1 MRSLRAFS
9 KKTECPVVV
18 TKRAS
23 IAIRSSAAAAFTGR
37 TARAVMALVG
47 VAVTTTVA
55 SSRAD
60 EPRPGG
66 APIVIGDRLELFVDD
81 RLVDAT
87 KGVAFHMHEPVRQPP
102 ARSPLPRGSYGTI
115 IKDGEVYRAY
125 YRSEIPGY
133 DGQREEGHPG
143 EITCCAES
151 RDGIEWTFPDWGITD
166 VRSPQGNNVILTGQS
181 PFSHNFSPFLDARP
195 GVEPASRYKALAGGH
210 KSGLHAFRSADG
222 LKWTKVQETPVMKT
236 PAASI
241 APFGPWAFDSQNVAF
256 WSEAEQCYVC
266 FVRTWSQDVRGISRS
281 TSPDFVHW
289 SPPVDT
295 KANGPNE
302 NLYTSQTHPYYRAP
316 HIYIATPMR
325 FVQGLLMGEPVEGNN
340 GSSDILLMSMRA
352 GAASYHRAFREAFI
366 RPGLDPR
373 RWERKA
379 NSAWRN
385 VVPTGPAEMS
395 IYHVSGDRYTLRTDG
410 FISLRAGVVDGE
422 FLTKPLVFSGAAL
435 SVNFSTGAAGGMRIE
450 IQDAAGQIIP
460 GFGLEECVPLVG
472 DAIERCV
479 QWKSGPQ
486 LGTLAGR
493 PVRLRFEMRECD
505 LYAIR
510 FGTP

>member
-1 MRSLRAFS
+1 MPTSERAAREIRWPTRDASLIRPARS
-9 KKTECPVVV
+9 
-18 TKRAS
+18 
-23 IAIRSSAAAAFTGR
+23 
-37 TARAVMALVG
+37 VMALAG
-47 VAVTTTVA
+47 VAMTMTVA
-55 SSRAD
+55 WALAD
-60 EPRPGG
+60 EPQASGT
-66 APIVIGDRLELFVDD
+66 PIAIGDRLELFVDD
-81 RLVDAT
+81 HLVEAT

-115 IKDGEVYRAY
+115 IRDGEVYRAY
-125 YRSEIPGY
+125 YRAEIPGY
-133 DGQREEGHPG
+133 AGTREEGHSG

-166 VRSPQGNNVILTGQS
+166 VRSAQGNNVILAGQS
-181 PFSHNFSPFLDARP
+181 PFSHNFSPLLDARP
-195 GVEPASRYKALAGGH
+195 GVAPASRYKALAGGH
-210 KSGLHAFRSADG
+210 KSGLHAFQSADG
-222 LKWTKVQETPVMKT
+222 LKWTKIQETPVMRT

-256 WSEAEQCYVC
+256 WSEPEQCYIC
-266 FVRTWSQDVRGISRS
+266 FVRTWSQGVRGISRS
-281 TSPDFVHW
+281 TSADFINW

-302 NLYTSQTHPYYRAP
+302 NLYTSQTHPYFRAP
-316 HIYIATPMR
+316 HIYVATPMR
-325 FVQGLLMGEPVEGNN
+325 FVQGLLMGQPVEGNN

-352 GAASYHRAFREAFI
+352 GAATYHRQFREAFM

-379 NSAWRN
+379 NSAWLN

-410 FISLRAGVVDGE
+410 FISLRAGATTGE
-422 FLTKPLVFSGAAL
+422 VLTKPLVFSGATL
-435 SVNFSTGAAGGMRIE
+435 SVNFSTGAAGELRVE
-450 IQDAAGQIIP
+450 IQDAAGRIIP

-472 DAIERCV
+472 DAIERRV
-479 QWKSGPQ
+479 QWKGGPQ
-486 LGTLAGR
+486 LGNLAGR

-505 LYAIR
+505 VYSFRLGASSGR
-510 FGTP
+510 